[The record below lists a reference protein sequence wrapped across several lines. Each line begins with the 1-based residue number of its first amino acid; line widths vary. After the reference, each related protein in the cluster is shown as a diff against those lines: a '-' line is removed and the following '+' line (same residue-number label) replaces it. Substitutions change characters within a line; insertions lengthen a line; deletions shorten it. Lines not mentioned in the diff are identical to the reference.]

1 VLGEQR
7 MRLHPRGNACE
18 TRILILPHLFDRY
31 ELRVLS
37 RALNPRAVFIDIGAN
52 VGIYA
57 IYAAL
62 HAGPGARIIAVEPHP
77 LALERLRCNV
87 RLNQLTNI
95 AIEPMALNDRSGTVT
110 FRPNRRN
117 IGNSTILFKEGAA
130 GGELIEVPAK
140 VSSTSRRGMA

>member
-1 VLGEQR
+1 MKRLDFRSVVVVLLAAAAGCKGD
-7 MRLHPRGNACE
+7 PTA
-18 TRILILPHLFDRY
+18 D
-31 ELRVLS
+31 LRTGVS
-37 RALNPRAVFIDIGAN
+37 SVSMNPDVMFIDIGAN

-110 FRPNRRN
+110 FRPNRLSGRDVR
-117 IGNSTILFKEGAA
+117 IS
-130 GGELIEVPAK
+130 VPF
-140 VSSTSRRGMA
+140 